1 MTPYYDAKASTT
13 NDSDTN
19 TKPKGRPFF
28 ILYNV
33 LARICREGKKESQCQ
48 KLKSDHFE
56 PIMMNIHDLNYTRLK
71 RLVIEHIRKQ
81 SQQQS
86 PPYPIDV
93 IAVYAEYESALQW
106 YYAAVPKSSPI
117 PVDFVH
123 TALTES
129 SFDAFVKE
137 VENAPDDYRLWIEI
151 CMCSLN
157 KIEKPEAIISIMVS
171 RPIVKAPHGQRSLQI
186 TFQAPDQESQPYAPT
201 TRPLSAGVAILDLSN
216 CLIDDV
222 SYVPIKRDS
231 ESNNQSPAKKRIRF
245 NESTSNMSLADFLG
259 LCSIPIDN
267 KHVREM
273 IETHKILDW
282 QVFIGTSLTELTQL
296 GFKWGPARSI
306 LAGVAKAT
314 ESREAKR

>member
-1 MTPYYDAKASTT
+1 MDERNTPPASTT

-48 KLKSDHFE
+48 KLK
-56 PIMMNIHDLNYTRLK
+56 LK
-71 RLVIEHIRKQ
+71 RLVIEHIREQ

-157 KIEKPEAIISIMVS
+157 KIEKPEAIISIM
-171 RPIVKAPHGQRSLQI
+171 
-186 TFQAPDQESQPYAPT
+186 APDQESQPYAAT

-245 NESTSNMSLADFLG
+245 NKSTSNMSLADFLG

-273 IETHKILDW
+273 IETHEILDW

-314 ESREAKR
+314 KSCEAKR